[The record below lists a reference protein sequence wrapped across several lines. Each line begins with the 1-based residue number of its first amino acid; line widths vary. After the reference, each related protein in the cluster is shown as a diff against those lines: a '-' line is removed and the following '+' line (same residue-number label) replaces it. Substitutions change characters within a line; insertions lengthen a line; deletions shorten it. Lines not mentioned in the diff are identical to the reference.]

1 MEKGKRRRKIRSDKK
16 VDCKPTI
23 TIDLK
28 ECIYRLS
35 YITNTPV
42 KDISEAIC
50 LSGIQSKPLI
60 DYLSRYFKRDY
71 RFKNT
76 IYIGRLENDTLN
88 KRKYGIQTDRISI
101 RFRQEDYEEINRL
114 AYSLAVTPSKAT
126 ALLLEYTIY
135 KTDFLNRFVKNYLKS
150 ELDDNRLKQLNEV
163 LKFINDNNPYD
174 ERISFMAFYS
184 YLFDELKMNSIS
196 LKNSITQWLAK
207 LK

>member
-50 LSGIQSKPLI
+50 LSGIQSKPII